1 MNNLKNK
8 LISKR
13 DIIKILTT
21 SNEELKDVV
30 INNIEC
36 YQIAFVHKSYCYKNS
51 GSDEKIEKLDG
62 YAEQMKDLL
71 PSYESW
77 ERMEFIGDSV
87 IDTVVKEYFYDRFE
101 VQDEGF
107 LTKLKSKLVRSEKL
121 AEFANFLEFKQFLL
135 LSNKMENLTRKG
147 ENKGRNNQRFMEDS
161 FEAFVG
167 AIIKDNEQ
175 SGFYVAKKF
184 IIGLLEKLVDFAQ
197 LIMTNDNFK
206 DSLLRLFQSRR
217 WGDPKYTELYEES
230 SQTNRIFV
238 VGVFVEY
245 NLLNMSLIQDLKECK
260 KTYKINEKGILFTK
274 DMENKGFVLV
284 SIGKG
289 ATKKEAQQNS
299 GKRGLT
305 NLKISWNY

>member
-8 LISKR
+8 LISRK
-13 DIIKILTT
+13 DIRNILMTADKD
-21 SNEELKDVV
+21 LKDVQ

-36 YQIAFVHKSYCYKNS
+36 YQIAFVHKSYCYKS
-51 GSDEKIEKLDG
+51 EEKSEHLDG
-62 YAEQMKDLL
+62 YSDNFQMKDIL
-71 PSYESW
+71 PAYESW

-87 IDTVVKEYFYDRFE
+87 IDTIVKEYFYDRFE

-184 IIGLLEKLVDFAQ
+184 IIGLLEKLVDFSQ
-197 LIMTNDNFK
+197 LIMTNENFK
-206 DSLLRLFQSRR
+206 DSILRLFQSRK

-238 VGVFVEY
+238 TGVFIESNKLNSSMIQTLNEY
-245 NLLNMSLIQDLKECK
+245 KISC
-260 KTYKINEKGILFTK
+260 KINEKGISIRN

-284 SIGKG
+284 SLGKG
-289 ATKKEAQQNS
+289 VTKKASEQNS
-299 GKRGLT
+299 AKRGLT
-305 NLKISWNY
+305 NLKVSWNY

>member
-8 LISKR
+8 LITKR
-13 DIIKILTT
+13 DVIKILTT
-21 SNEELKDVV
+21 ANEELRDVK

-36 YQIAFVHKSYCYKNS
+36 YQKAFVHKSYCYAEDRMERLE
-51 GSDEKIEKLDG
+51 GYSDKFKRKEI
-62 YAEQMKDLL
+62 L
-71 PSYESW
+71 PEYESW
-77 ERMEFIGDSV
+77 ERLEFVGDSV

-121 AEFANFLEFKQFLL
+121 AEFANHLEFKQFLL
-135 LSNKMENLTRKG
+135 LSNKMENLTSKG

-167 AIIKDNEQ
+167 SIMKDNEQ

-184 IIGLLEKLVDFAQ
+184 ILGLLEKLVDFAQ

-206 DSLLRLFQSRR
+206 DSLLRLFQSRK
-217 WGDPKYTELYEES
+217 WGDPKYTELYEEC

-238 VGVFVEY
+238 IGIFVKKSLLENPSDLETLNEY
-245 NLLNMSLIQDLKECK
+245 R
-260 KTYKINEKGILFTK
+260 KTIKINNETGLSKIK
-274 DMENKGFVLV
+274 QMEDDCFLI
-284 SIGKG
+284 STGKG
-289 ATKKEAQQNS
+289 STKKEAQQNA

-305 NLKISWNY
+305 NLKVSWNY